1 MTTRPTPLPL
11 AYGKHPEDLK
21 VLARSSLLRGMNL
34 NEVATL
40 LELLDPLALAPGTCV
55 FREGDEGDSMFFVL
69 EGEAKLR
76 RGQLELRPLGPGDHF
91 GELALLTGRA
101 RAASV
106 VAYTDMR
113 LAQLSRTRY
122 QSFAADFPASALHFT
137 QGLANA
143 LGHELVAMTDS
154 VGLLAYQ
161 RTLPRQIEVHVQRD
175 GQELLVPTG
184 TLAGTLLPRERDGSL
199 VVAAQ
204 LNKKAASLETAIV
217 ANLELD
223 VLALSDTE
231 GRAIFRR
238 SAALVLLEA
247 ARRVGDELSGVRVRM
262 GSPLESGQVVHVD
275 PLPLLAA
282 DHAALVDAVGRSLAR
297 VIADDLPLR
306 EEVWQLDEA
315 RVELES
321 RGWADAAAGLTG
333 RRETTITLATCGET
347 FALAL
352 GPLVPR
358 ASYLEGLSLEPHPA
372 GLLLRLGERVAR
384 EMPIHRA
391 IRIDPLATETRAP
404 RYGGEMTASARRWL
418 RGLGVESVGHYNE
431 LCVSAS
437 VDEVIRVAEGFHE
450 KWIGRI
456 ADEVAG
462 RKERVKVI
470 AIAGPSS
477 SGKTTFI
484 KRLTTQLRVN
494 GLRPRALSLD
504 DYYVDRARTVR
515 DERGEYDFEAFEAL
529 DSALLQD
536 QLTRLLR
543 GDPVKIA
550 RYDFVLGKSLP
561 EGGGE
566 LTLAQDDVLLVEGIH
581 GLNPALVGEAV
592 PHGARFGIFVHPAT
606 TLAFDR
612 ASVFAPDDLRLLRR
626 IVRDRHARNYTAADT
641 ITRWPS
647 VRRGELCHIY
657 PTLPQADVVFDS
669 ALVYETS
676 VLKTYAERYLLEVSP
691 SHPAFTTAF
700 RLRNLID
707 QFVTI
712 YPDHVP
718 PTSVIR
724 EFIGGSGF
732 EY

>member
-1 MTTRPTPLPL
+1 MTTRPTPLPF
-11 AYGKHPEDLK
+11 AYGKRPEDLE
-21 VLARSSLLRGMNL
+21 VLARSSLLRGMHIK
-34 NEVATL
+34 EVSTL
-40 LELLDPLALAPGTCV
+40 LELLDQVALAPGACV
-55 FREGDEGDSMFFVL
+55 FREGDEGDAMYFVL
-69 EGEAKLR
+69 EGEARLR
-76 RGQLELRPLGPGDHF
+76 RGQLELRPVGPGDHF
-91 GELALLTGRA
+91 GELALLAGRA

-106 VAYTDMR
+106 LAYTDMR
-113 LAQLSRTRY
+113 LARLSRARY
-122 QSFAADFPASALHFT
+122 LSFAANHPASALHFT
-137 QGLANA
+137 QGLASA
-143 LGHELVAMTDS
+143 LGDELVAMTDS

-161 RTLPRQIEVHVQRD
+161 RSLPRQIEVRVRREGEGD
-175 GQELLVPTG
+175 LFVPTG
-184 TLAGTLLPRERDGSL
+184 TLAGTLLPRERAGAL

-204 LNKKAASLETAIV
+204 LNKKAASLEAAIV
-217 ANLELD
+217 ASLDID
-223 VLALSDTE
+223 VLTLADME

-238 SAALVLLEA
+238 SAALALLEA
-247 ARRVGDELSGVRVRM
+247 ARRAGPALSGAQVRM
-262 GSPLESGQVVHVD
+262 GSPLESGQVVHLE
-275 PLPLLAA
+275 PLPAPAA
-282 DHAALVDAVGRSLAR
+282 EPAVLDALAR
-297 VIADDLPLR
+297 ALAGVIAEDLPLR

-315 RVELES
+315 RAELER
-321 RGWADAAAGLTG
+321 RGWADAAASLPS
-333 RRETTITLATCGET
+333 RRETTVTLATCGET
-347 FALAL
+347 FALGL

-358 ASYLEGLSLEPHPA
+358 GSYLEGLSLEPHPA
-372 GLLLRLGERVAR
+372 GLLLRLGARVER
-384 EMPIHRA
+384 EMPLHRGA
-391 IRIDPLATETRAP
+391 RVDPLATEGRAP

-418 RGLGVESVGHYNE
+418 QGLGVESVGRYNE

-450 KWIGRI
+450 KWIGRV
-456 ADEVAG
+456 ADAVAS
-462 RKERVKVI
+462 RADRVKII

-529 DSALLQD
+529 DSTLLQD
-536 QLTRLLR
+536 QLTRLMR
-543 GDPVKIA
+543 GERVRTAK
-550 RYDFVLGKSLP
+550 YDFVLGKSLP
-561 EGGGE
+561 EGGAE
-566 LTLAQDDVLLVEGIH
+566 LWLEKEDVLLLEGIH
-581 GLNPALVGEAV
+581 GLNPALVGAAV
-592 PHGARFGIFVHPAT
+592 PEGARFGIFVHPAT

-626 IVRDRHARNYTAADT
+626 IVRDRHSRNYTAADT
-641 ITRWPS
+641 IARWPS

-669 ALVYETS
+669 ALVYEPS
-676 VLKTYAERYLLEVSP
+676 VLKTYAERYLLEVPP

-707 QFVTI
+707 QFVAI